1 MVLMLQELPDIY
13 VQASSAHTI
22 LLRFLST
29 SLADLT
35 SEVEFL
41 MRVAFIVPGAIVIT
55 SLFQKTIATQ
65 N

>member
-1 MVLMLQELPDIY
+1 MLQELPDIN
-13 VQASSAHTI
+13 VQASSAHKI
-22 LLRFLST
+22 MLRFFSI

-35 SEVEFL
+35 SEVVEFL
-41 MRVAFIVPGAIVIT
+41 MRVAFIVTGAIVIK

>member
-1 MVLMLQELPDIY
+1 MLQDLPDIY
-13 VQASSAHTI
+13 VQASSAHNI
-22 LLRFLST
+22 LPRFLST

-35 SEVEFL
+35 SEVVEFL

>member
-1 MVLMLQELPDIY
+1 MLQELPDIY
-13 VQASSAHTI
+13 VHTSSAHKI

-35 SEVEFL
+35 SEVDEFL
-41 MRVAFIVPGAIVIT
+41 MRVAFIVPGVIFIT